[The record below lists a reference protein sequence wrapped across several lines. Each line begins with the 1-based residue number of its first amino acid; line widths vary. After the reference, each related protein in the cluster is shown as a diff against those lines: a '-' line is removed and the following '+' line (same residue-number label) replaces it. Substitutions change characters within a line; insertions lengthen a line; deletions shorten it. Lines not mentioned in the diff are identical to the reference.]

1 MKKSTRC
8 SEDMKVWLFDLVHNN
23 LDDQEILKGFIKYYV
38 LYDLTI
44 SDVHQ
49 DIRFHTLYGVIGTK
63 VALNNLRRVLKEY
76 TEKETNKYGLGKRPE
91 RKPTR

>member
-8 SEDMKVWLFDLVHNN
+8 NEDMKIWLFDLAHDN
-23 LDDQEILKGFIKYYV
+23 LNDQEILKGFIKHYV

-44 SDVHQ
+44 SGVHQ

-63 VALNNLRRVLKEY
+63 VALNNLRGVLKEY
-76 TEKETNKYGLGKRPE
+76 AEKISLQYTMKEVGVMNT
-91 RKPTR
+91 